1 MVAKSDGGSRMN
13 KYIEFYDKENGY
25 IKAVDE
31 LNKFIAENKH
41 LKVSVVGY
49 RVVRYE
55 QYGADRTYIL
65 AEVKE

>member
-1 MVAKSDGGSRMN
+1 MN
-13 KYIEFYDKENGY
+13 KYIEFYVKENGY
-25 IKAVDE
+25 IKAVDEKAVDE

-49 RVVRYE
+49 RVVRCE